1 MIDILLQNCLFKI
14 CLQSC
19 ESI

>member
-1 MIDILLQNCLFKI
+1 MVIWDMKI

-19 ESI
+19 